1 MIHEQ
6 VIRPR
11 SSWTSA
17 IYGYQDRAKPPDPRI
32 RGHLDSRRSRHR
44 APAAG
49 MRDGQYIYICSRTV
63 ATDHDIDSARGT
75 PGESS
80 SAAIADG
87 GYGVDGAGRR
97 VES

>member
-1 MIHEQ
+1 MNIRIEPSRQIPGSGAISIQGVH
-6 VIRPR
+6 VIGLLQQ
-11 SSWTSA
+11 A
-17 IYGYQDRAKPPDPRI
+17 CVMANI
-32 RGHLDSRRSRHR
+32 
-44 APAAG
+44 
-49 MRDGQYIYICSRTV
+49 YIYICSRTV

-97 VES
+97 VQS

>member
-1 MIHEQ
+1 
-6 VIRPR
+6 
-11 SSWTSA
+11 
-17 IYGYQDRAKPPDPRI
+17 
-32 RGHLDSRRSRHR
+32 
-44 APAAG
+44 
-49 MRDGQYIYICSRTV
+49 MRDGQYIYIYICSRTV

-97 VES
+97 VQS